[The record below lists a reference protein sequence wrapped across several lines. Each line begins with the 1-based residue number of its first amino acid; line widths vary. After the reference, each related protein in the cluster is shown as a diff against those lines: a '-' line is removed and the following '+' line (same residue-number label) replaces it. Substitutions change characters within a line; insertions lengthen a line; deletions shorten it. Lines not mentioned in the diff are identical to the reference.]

1 MKKILWIIVLGLLLS
16 GNVFAEIKELDW
28 ARFDS
33 HTHGIAG
40 GSGKSTITTA
50 CIDGYVFVAYS
61 DFTNAH
67 GDDGGNSTA
76 VSIVQFFEER
86 DGKSL
91 PKKC

>member
-1 MKKILWIIVLGLLLS
+1 MKKILGIMFLGLLLS
-16 GNVFAEIKELDW
+16 GNAFAELKELKW
-28 ARFDS
+28 KRFDR
-33 HTHGIAG
+33 HDHGIAG
-40 GSGKSTITTA
+40 GSGESAINTA
-50 CIDGYVFVAYS
+50 CIDGYIFVAYS
-61 DFTNAH
+61 DYTNAH